1 MLNTSDRLLVAGNEI
16 AAKVIDGEAILIN
29 LSTGMYYSMDEV
41 GGFVWTMLS
50 EGHSLAE
57 IANAVTHHYDV
68 AAETAQVDVLRL
80 GGALLDE
87 ALVTVAG
94 NGGAP
99 PAFSHSNGR
108 TKLPYA
114 TPELT
119 KFDDMA
125 DLFALDPPL
134 PSLPEVPA
142 AGGSGKP

>member
-1 MLNTSDRLLVAGNEI
+1 MLNSSDRLLVAGNEI

-41 GGFVWTMLS
+41 GGFIWTLLS
-50 EGHSLAE
+50 DGHSLEE
-57 IANAVTHHYDV
+57 IAEAVTHHYDV
-68 AAETAQVDVLRL
+68 AADTAAADVLRL

-87 ALVTVAG
+87 ALVTVATDG
-94 NGGAP
+94 AAPAALTLTNGSSKQAY
-99 PAFSHSNGR
+99 
-108 TKLPYA
+108 T

-134 PSLPEVPA
+134 PSLPDVPA
-142 AGGSGKP
+142 ADGSGKP

>member
-1 MLNTSDRLLVAGNEI
+1 MLNSSDRLLVAGNEI

-41 GGFVWTMLS
+41 GGFIWTLLND
-50 EGHSLAE
+50 GHSLQE
-57 IANAVTHHYDV
+57 IAEAVTHHYDV
-68 AAETAQVDVLRL
+68 APETATADVLRL

-87 ALVTVAG
+87 ALVTVATDG
-94 NGGAP
+94 AAPAALSQTNGSSKQAY
-99 PAFSHSNGR
+99 
-108 TKLPYA
+108 T

-134 PSLPEVPA
+134 PSLPDVPA
-142 AGGSGKP
+142 ADGSGKR